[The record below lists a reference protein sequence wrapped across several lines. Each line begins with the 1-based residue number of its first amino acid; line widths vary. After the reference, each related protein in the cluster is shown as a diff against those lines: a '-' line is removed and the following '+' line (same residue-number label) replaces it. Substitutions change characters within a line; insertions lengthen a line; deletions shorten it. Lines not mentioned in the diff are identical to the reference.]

1 MSAWQNGIKSAGV
14 RAVINGPS
22 TTTGASIKVAPAFT
36 KSSFIAT
43 NEVHCLSVHTGW
55 PFGNRA
61 EQNIQ
66 GPWQMAAQGLPSSID
81 VVIASS
87 MCRFRLI

>member
-1 MSAWQNGIKSAGV
+1 MSAWQKGIKSAGV

-43 NEVHCLSVHTGW
+43 NEVHYRW
-55 PFGNRA
+55 
-61 EQNIQ
+61 
-66 GPWQMAAQGLPSSID
+66 
-81 VVIASS
+81 
-87 MCRFRLI
+87 

>member
-1 MSAWQNGIKSAGV
+1 MSAWQKGIKSAGV

-43 NEVHCLSVHTGW
+43 NEVHCLWWHTGW
-55 PFGNRA
+55 PLGNRA

-66 GPWQMAAQGLPSSID
+66 GP
-81 VVIASS
+81 
-87 MCRFRLI
+87 